1 MMIPCDNLMN
11 SLIEKIGEVDL
22 QIVELALKEKIKEEM
37 VEQTNKKTS
46 YSDA

>member
-1 MMIPCDNLMN
+1 MIPCDAIMN

-37 VEQTNKKTS
+37 TTKSKEI
-46 YSDA
+46 

>member
-1 MMIPCDNLMN
+1 MIPCDAIMK

-37 VEQTNKKTS
+37 TS
-46 YSDA
+46 KSKEI

>member
-1 MMIPCDNLMN
+1 MIPCDTIMN

-37 VEQTNKKTS
+37 TS
-46 YSDA
+46 KPKEI